1 MTKKV
6 IILKTPDLKDRA
18 CKLIRDCED
27 GKYQV
32 EIKPYV
38 SDKTAEQR
46 GFFHLLCGIA
56 AEAYH
61 VQPWKVKEAVKQE
74 LWGYDVVMIGGKQRV
89 VTRSSESAN
98 KLEYSDLIETL
109 YQMAAQDGIN
119 LPPPLHGDER
129 ISA

>member
-6 IILKTPDLKDRA
+6 IILRNPDLKDRA

-46 GFFHLLCGIA
+46 GFFHLLCDIA

-74 LWGYDVVMIGGKQRV
+74 LWGYDVVVIGGKQRV

-109 YQMAAQDGIN
+109 YQMAAQDDIQ
-119 LPPPLHGDER
+119 LPPALHGDER

>member
-1 MTKKV
+1 MKQTV
-6 IILKTPDLKDRA
+6 ILRNPDLKRRA
-18 CKLIRDCED
+18 CALINGCED
-27 GKYQV
+27 GKYRV
-32 EIKPYV
+32 VIEPHV

-46 GFFHLLCGIA
+46 GFFHLLCELA
-56 AEAYH
+56 AKEYH
-61 VQPWKVKEAVKQE
+61 TQMWKVKEAVKQE
-74 LWGYDVVMIGGKQRV
+74 LWGYDVVTIGGKQRV